1 MINIEVTSAEHTTHT
16 LVSADVQTTAA
27 HLAFMLCGQLYAA
40 DLRDIIEVR
49 QPPVLTRVA
58 HAPPYIL
65 GVASLRG
72 EIVPVVNLRI
82 RFALP
87 IQDSEQSIQDDLILV
102 TEIEGKRTAVMVDAI
117 SDVIEIDLAQI
128 SKIPKS
134 TMAVDIRYLKGM
146 VQIDE
151 KILLIIDMTKLLT
164 FEELHASLLK
174 P

>member
-1 MINIEVTSAEHTTHT
+1 MINIEVTSAELSTQT
-16 LVSADVQTTAA
+16 LLSDAAQPRAA

-49 QPPVLTRVA
+49 QLPALTRVA
-58 HAPPYIL
+58 HAPAYIL
-65 GVASLRG
+65 GVASMRG
-72 EIVPVVNLRI
+72 EIVPVVDLRI

-87 IQDSEQSIQDDLILV
+87 TNEGDTAATSSLILV

-117 SDVIEIDLAQI
+117 SDVIDIDPAQI

-146 VQIDE
+146 VQIEE
-151 KILLIIDMTKLLT
+151 KVMLIIDVTKLLT
-164 FEELHASLLK
+164 FEELHDSLQK